1 MENLVQKF
9 RDGKQRKEVKR
20 NVDHTEKSQ
29 HMSNTSSKR
38 RENNETEAIFKM
50 MVVRISQN

>member
-29 HMSNTSSKR
+29 HMSNTSSKGEKIMR
-38 RENNETEAIFKM
+38 QKQY
-50 MVVRISQN
+50 SK